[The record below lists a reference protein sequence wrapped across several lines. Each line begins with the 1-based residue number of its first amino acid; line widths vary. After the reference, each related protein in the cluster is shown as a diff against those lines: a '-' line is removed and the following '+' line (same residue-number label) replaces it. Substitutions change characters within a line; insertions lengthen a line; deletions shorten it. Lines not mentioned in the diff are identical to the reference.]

1 MINSKR
7 VRLALVALA
16 ASAAAFTAAP
26 AQAAAPAP
34 SQVLIQSATTTAQ
47 FAALTDSPVSP
58 MRCRDDGQG
67 CPPVKEPQD
76 CSNNSAPQGLR
87 SLSQHIRDRMAERH
101 ITEDELQNAVRIG
114 SRTAQCQ
121 DNGRWKYTLGMSG
134 GELVVI
140 ASWNGVGVTAWW
152 NN

>member
-1 MINSKR
+1 MINSKS
-7 VRLALVALA
+7 VRIALVALA
-16 ASAAAFTAAP
+16 ASAAVFTAAP
-26 AQAAAPAP
+26 AQAAASAPA
-34 SQVLIQSATTTAQ
+34 QARTQAVTTVPIAD
-47 FAALTDSPVSP
+47 LVDSPISL

-101 ITEDELQNAVRIG
+101 IGEDELQNAVRIG

>member
-16 ASAAAFTAAP
+16 ASAAVLTAAP
-26 AQAAAPAP
+26 AQAATPAP
-34 SQVLIQSATTTAQ
+34 SQARAQAVATAQ
-47 FAALTDSPVSP
+47 FAALTDSLISP

-101 ITEDELQNAVRIG
+101 ISEDELQNAVRIG